1 MDLSRLVRT
10 APGKTG
16 LSLVE
21 AMPLAEEPGLGALT
35 IGGYLREVCEQHCPA
50 EAVVFHE
57 DGRRISWSYDELWQ
71 HSVAVASA
79 LAAQG
84 ITPGERIGILMTN
97 RPEFLSAFFGIALSG
112 GVAVALSTFSTQSE
126 LAHMLEASQVTTLLF
141 EAQVLK
147 TDFAAMIA
155 GLDLASRF
163 PALTRLV
170 GLGDAK
176 GFESW
181 DQFTASG
188 SGEHEFPEVGPSD
201 PGGIFF
207 SSGTTSLPKGIEHS
221 QRAFT
226 IQWWRWPRLFA
237 MHEPV
242 RAWTGNGFFW
252 SGNISMVVGTAL
264 STGGCIVLQSHFDA
278 GEALRLIEAERVTFA
293 NGRPHQWAR
302 LQADKGWADVD
313 LSSLKYVPRGELIW
327 AHPTVETDWEVP
339 QAFGTT
345 ETMSICTCIG
355 REASEADY
363 AGSFGL
369 PLPGNTLKIVD
380 PMSGKVLPL
389 GAIGEMCVKGPT
401 LMSHYLGKSPED
413 CFDAEGFFC
422 TGDSGRVDEQGRFFW
437 LGRMTAMIK
446 TGGANVSPEEIDEI
460 LANWPGVKRVQTVGV
475 DDDLLGERVVT
486 CIVPVE
492 GASIVEDDMIAH
504 LKARLASYKIP
515 RQVLICTEQDFA
527 ITGNE
532 KVKPADIRAMAE
544 QRLAVSQGNC

>member
-1 MDLSRLVRT
+1 MPV
-10 APGKTG
+10 
-16 LSLVE
+16 SL
-21 AMPLAEEPGLGALT
+21 
-35 IGGYLREVCEQHCPA
+35 
-50 EAVVFHE
+50 
-57 DGRRISWSYDELWQ
+57 
-71 HSVAVASA
+71 
-79 LAAQG
+79 
-84 ITPGERIGILMTN
+84 GE
-97 RPEFLSAFFGIALSG
+97 S
-112 GVAVALSTFSTQSE
+112 
-126 LAHMLEASQVTTLLF
+126 
-141 EAQVLK
+141 
-147 TDFAAMIA
+147 
-155 GLDLASRF
+155 
-163 PALTRLV
+163 
-170 GLGDAK
+170 
-176 GFESW
+176 
-181 DQFTASG
+181 
-188 SGEHEFPEVGPSD
+188 
-201 PGGIFF
+201 
-207 SSGTTSLPKGIEHS
+207 
-221 QRAFT
+221 
-226 IQWWRWPRLFA
+226 
-237 MHEPV
+237 
-242 RAWTGNGFFW
+242 
-252 SGNISMVVGTAL
+252 
-264 STGGCIVLQSHFDA
+264 
-278 GEALRLIEAERVTFA
+278 
-293 NGRPHQWAR
+293 
-302 LQADKGWADVD
+302 
-313 LSSLKYVPRGELIW
+313 
-327 AHPTVETDWEVP
+327 
-339 QAFGTT
+339 GTT